1 MCKPWKRK
9 SLSSSLFSQHLG
21 LSASDGGNFLVNF
34 VTWQM
39 VLHMEEMIG
48 KSENSNI
55 IKRQMPLTSVLSQVR
70 RVVILGFSPAPP
82 WYLWGCFFKKKIF
95 FFFFLN
101 LSINFERKD
110 RVERKLQHVSQV
122 LSSLIHKE
130 PFSKK
135 WIRKEHSLV
144 AFFWAYFNRYFTF

>member
-55 IKRQMPLTSVLSQVR
+55 IKRQMPLTSDPAIHKLRKSIDIFPNTTH
-70 RVVILGFSPAPP
+70 IL
-82 WYLWGCFFKKKIF
+82 KILF
-95 FFFFLN
+95 DMILFQLHNIIKLHKFLMIQN
-101 LSINFERKD
+101 PKIHHFC
-110 RVERKLQHVSQV
+110 LQHLTVTYSKSCRLLK
-122 LSSLIHKE
+122 LSHFCKQCGN
-130 PFSKK
+130 K
-135 WIRKEHSLV
+135 HSCEGIC
-144 AFFWAYFNRYFTF
+144 